1 MAAWENGIRARE
13 LAEKRRVA
21 PGWLDSEARI
31 LEPAR
36 RDAHDGGKGKANI
49 MDIDASSA
57 EATGLGESLSDKVSR
72 EGEQLDKAFGG
83 LAL

>member
-1 MAAWENGIRARE
+1 
-13 LAEKRRVA
+13 
-21 PGWLDSEARI
+21 
-31 LEPAR
+31 
-36 RDAHDGGKGKANI
+36 